1 MTGAFGSHPAR
12 FAPRT
17 SPHHGAAREGRGPWG
32 RAPHLHAGA
41 AAGRAAVLAAE
52 APLRALVLR
61 VVVPLAEADQAFA
74 RRALGQHER
83 AVSLVVALA
92 AETSVS
98 RAQGGPLWAA
108 TPRHCADGRRLRSG
122 VAAGPLGPVATPRC
136 WQGSEVRPAPAGGSL
151 RTPPRCPSLHPTH
164 GDAEGMAPNDVR
176 GPQAAWPVTGAA
188 EGGTGG
194 RRAGAKAGHPERG
207 QQSHSGQQGQSQ
219 LGASQARQRNDS
231 GRTVRTGH
239 RGRRGRED
247 AGSPATRPLAEHGEP
262 RPPRANGQGP
272 RGRRCGL
279 EAPRCSPGRRG
290 PSLGPSG

>member
-17 SPHHGAAREGRGPWG
+17 SPPHGAAREGRGPWG
-32 RAPHLHAGA
+32 RAPHLHAGT

-188 EGGTGG
+188 EGG
-194 RRAGAKAGHPERG
+194 AGAEGQERRQGTQRGGSRATAGNRDR
-207 QQSHSGQQGQSQ
+207 
-219 LGASQARQRNDS
+219 ASWVPAR
-231 GRTVRTGH
+231 
-239 RGRRGRED
+239 
-247 AGSPATRPLAEHGEP
+247 
-262 RPPRANGQGP
+262 
-272 RGRRCGL
+272 
-279 EAPRCSPGRRG
+279 PGRG
-290 PSLGPSG
+290 MTADAL

>member
-32 RAPHLHAGA
+32 RAPHLHAGT